1 MEINELIEEFK
12 IDLEISNFSKETAR
26 VYVNALHVFSNYMK
40 DVLSITE
47 IEDVKSSHLKVF
59 QKFNKER
66 GLKQK
71 SLNMYVSALRKFF
84 DYLLEEKVIGGKNPA
99 YSIKSSR
106 PRDIKDIEIFTKDE
120 IKRLTGY
127 KRDTNIQKSKFLEVR
142 DNLIIN
148 FLLETGC
155 RNNELSSLTP
165 ADIQDGYVYFKVTK
179 GYKSRVVPYSL
190 KLKKLMMRYDRE
202 RLKRYPN
209 DTEYYFCSRKGGK
222 LCNPNVSKI
231 VKEACDKCNI
241 APHKAYPHN
250 FRHTFAVNML
260 KNTNDIYLVSKLLG
274 HQSISITEI
283 YLRGMKDSEIINMV
297 KGHTVLDNL

>member
-84 DYLLEEKVIGGKNPA
+84 DYLLEEEVIGGKNPA

-106 PRDIKDIEIFTKDE
+106 PRDINLYE
-120 IKRLTGY
+120 G
-127 KRDTNIQKSKFLEVR
+127 RD
-142 DNLIIN
+142 
-148 FLLETGC
+148 
-155 RNNELSSLTP
+155 
-165 ADIQDGYVYFKVTK
+165 
-179 GYKSRVVPYSL
+179 
-190 KLKKLMMRYDRE
+190 
-202 RLKRYPN
+202 
-209 DTEYYFCSRKGGK
+209 
-222 LCNPNVSKI
+222 
-231 VKEACDKCNI
+231 
-241 APHKAYPHN
+241 
-250 FRHTFAVNML
+250 
-260 KNTNDIYLVSKLLG
+260 
-274 HQSISITEI
+274 
-283 YLRGMKDSEIINMV
+283 
-297 KGHTVLDNL
+297 